1 MAILCIEMANTD
13 PMNNFAVHTF
23 LQYASI
29 IELGDGS

>member
-1 MAILCIEMANTD
+1 MVILCIEMANPD
-13 PMNNFAVHTF
+13 LMNNFAIHTF